1 MIKNIL
7 QPTGDQVRAFRDR
20 QTGEPIQMLNL
31 LKFRDKAVYEDG
43 RDSDLSGHD
52 AYLLYAKAFNEI
64 MGPRGTRVLYSG
76 EVKGFLI
83 GEGEGTWDAVALIE
97 YPSTQVML
105 DMMRDPDYQAAQ
117 QHRAAA
123 LEGQLLIECGT
134 GFSFA

>member
-7 QPTGDQVRAFRDR
+7 QPTADQVRAFRDR

-43 RDSDLSGHD
+43 RDSDLSGRD
-52 AYLLYAKAFNEI
+52 AYLLYAKGFNEV
-64 MGPRGTRVLYSG
+64 MGPRGTRILYSG
-76 EVKGFLI
+76 AVKGFLI
-83 GEGEGTWDAVALIE
+83 GEGEGAWDAVALIE

-105 DMMRDPDYQAAQ
+105 DMMRDPDYQAVQ

-123 LEGQLLIECGT
+123 LEGQLLIECGA
-134 GFSFA
+134 GFSFE